1 MIPLSQVAR
10 RAGKLVTDNSPAI
23 LTSAAVA
30 GVLST
35 AVLAAK
41 GSFKASHILEDQ
53 DPTAPVKEKAQLV
66 WKCYIPAAATGAAT
80 IAFVIGAN
88 HISSRRHAAALSLY
102 TLSETAFKE
111 YKDKV
116 VEQIGAN
123 KEQKV
128 RDEVVQDRVTKS
140 PPSSTVVV
148 VEEGD
153 VLCVELMTNTY
164 FKSNKQKIE
173 RAAIDVNQMIQ
184 TGDMYAS
191 HNDFLNRLGLESNGM
206 GEQVGWS
213 IENLIELQFSSALS
227 PDGKPCLAFGYSNFP
242 KVDYHKFG

>member
-1 MIPLSQVAR
+1 MQEER
-10 RAGKLVTDNSPAI
+10 FG
-23 LTSAAVA
+23 
-30 GVLST
+30 
-35 AVLAAK
+35 AAK
-41 GSFKASHILEDQ
+41 M
-53 DPTAPVKEKAQLV
+53 V
-66 WKCYIPAAATGAAT
+66 WKLYIPAAATGAAT

-116 VEQIGAN
+116 VEQIGVN

-128 RDEVVQDRVTKS
+128 RDDLVQDRVSKS
-140 PPSSTVVV
+140 APNATVVI

-213 IENLIELQFSSALS
+213 IENLIELQFSSALA
-227 PDGKPCLAFGYSNFP
+227 PDGTPCLAFGYSNFP

>member
-1 MIPLSQVAR
+1 MIPLSQISR
-10 RAGKLVTDNSPAI
+10 RAGKMITDNSPVI
-23 LTSAAVA
+23 LSSAAVA

-35 AVLAAK
+35 AILAAK
-41 GSFKASHILEDQ
+41 GSFKAAHILENQ
-53 DPTAPVKEKAQLV
+53 DPTAPIKEQAELI
-66 WKCYIPAAATGAAT
+66 WKCYIPAAATGVAT
-80 IAFVIGAN
+80 IACIIGAQQ
-88 HISSRRHAAALSLY
+88 ISSKRQAAALGLY

-116 VEQIGAN
+116 VEQIGVN

-128 RDEVVQDRVTKS
+128 RDEIVQDRVTETA
-140 PPSSTVVV
+140 PSSTVVI

-164 FKSNKQKIE
+164 FRSNKHKIE

-227 PDGKPCLAFGYSNFP
+227 PDGTPCLAFGYSNFP